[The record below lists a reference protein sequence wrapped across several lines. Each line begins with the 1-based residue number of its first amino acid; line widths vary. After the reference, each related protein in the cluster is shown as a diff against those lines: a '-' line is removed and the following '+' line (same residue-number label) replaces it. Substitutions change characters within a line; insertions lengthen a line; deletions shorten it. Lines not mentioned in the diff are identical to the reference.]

1 MVKVIAK
8 NFVKLNKVKEVLDLV
23 KELVDLTEEEED
35 GCIKYEIY
43 QDENDENILTM
54 IEEWE
59 NKEVLKAHMASEHF
73 QRIVPE
79 MNKYMEKQGEINI
92 YKKVI

>member
-8 NFVKLNKVKEVLDLV
+8 NYVKLNKVKEVLELAEELVHLAV
-23 KELVDLTEEEED
+23 KEN
-35 GCIKYEIY
+35 GCIKYEMY

-54 IEEWE
+54 IEEWQ
-59 NKEVLKAHMASEHF
+59 NKEILKAHMASEHF

-79 MNKYMEKQGEINI
+79 MNKLMEKPGDINI